1 MSETQNLPAVKRWL
15 ISLRAYSFSA
25 SLVPALLAA
34 ALSLRA
40 AGAGAGDAG
49 AATAVAWWT
58 FPLFALSAVLFH
70 AGTNVLNDY
79 YDYLHGVDTEGD
91 PDPTHAITQGVVS
104 PRFMR
109 LTGHLYFVL
118 GIAVGL
124 PIGLIRG
131 WAFVA
136 AGLLGAAGAYF
147 YTNARFSFKYV
158 ALGDLLVFLLMGPAL
173 VVMGEWAL
181 IGTLSGAAALAA
193 MPVAL
198 LVTAILHGNNLRNLE
213 SDRAAG
219 IATLAG
225 LLGRAGSRAL
235 FAALTLLPFALLGVL
250 AAVGTVPVL
259 ALLALLVLPS
269 AGILS
274 VRVVRVADPASLVTL
289 PVSCARIH
297 MLFGILYIA
306 GILAAEVIA
315 V

>member
-1 MSETQNLPAVKRWL
+1 VSETQSLTPLKRWL

-34 ALSLRA
+34 ALSVRAAATGTGA
-40 AGAGAGDAG
+40 AGA
-49 AATAVAWWT
+49 AAAAAWWT

-131 WAFVA
+131 WTFVA

-181 IGTLSGAAALAA
+181 VGRLSGAAALAA

-213 SDRAAG
+213 SDRVAG

-225 LLGRAGSRAL
+225 LLGTGASRVL
-235 FAALTLLPFALLGVL
+235 FAALTLLPFALLGLL
-250 AAVGTVPVL
+250 AATRTVPLL
-259 ALLALLVLPS
+259 ALAALLVLPS
-269 AGILS
+269 AVTLS
-274 VRVVRVADPASLVTL
+274 LRVVRVADPASLVTL
-289 PVSCARIH
+289 PVACARVH
-297 MLFGILYIA
+297 MLFGVLYIA
-306 GILAAEVIA
+306 GILASEVIG